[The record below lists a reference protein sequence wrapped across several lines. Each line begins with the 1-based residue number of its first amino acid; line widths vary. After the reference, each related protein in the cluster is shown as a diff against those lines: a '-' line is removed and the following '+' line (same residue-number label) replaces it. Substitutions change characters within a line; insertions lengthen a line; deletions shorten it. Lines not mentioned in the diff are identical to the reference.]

1 MCDASNQLDFADEQF
16 STVMS
21 RHSLTLPPYMG
32 GDSGGGGGYVDYLSD
47 RIYQHSTCCTDIV
60 NGQINTA
67 RKEEIP

>member
-32 GDSGGGGGYVDYLSD
+32 GDSGGGGVVMLTISLIGY
-47 RIYQHSTCCTDIV
+47 INIQHVVLIL
-60 NGQINTA
+60 
-67 RKEEIP
+67 